1 MDEVMI
7 YFRYDTELSEFEAVQ
22 RGYRVDV
29 FVKVNN
35 QYFNLRI
42 FDIIRLRQEFESE
55 IESGGYYAV
64 EPNLVLVKEVN
75 KKEIIFAINN
85 LYKQK
90 YFEELKPVDNIKA
103 EDLIEIQ

>member
-1 MDEVMI
+1 MEELKI
-7 YFRYDTELSEFEAVQ
+7 YFQYDTELSEFEAVQ
-22 RGYRVDV
+22 KGYRVDV

-35 QYFNLRI
+35 QYFNLRV
-42 FDIIRLRQEFESE
+42 FDIIRLQQEYESE

-75 KKEIIFAINN
+75 KKEIIFTIKN

-90 YFEELKPVDNIKA
+90 YFEELKPIDNIKT
-103 EDLIEIQ
+103 EELLEIH